1 MSDRSTQTVLSEASK
16 DVAVEV
22 NALQAP
28 DVAIPATIATAT
40 HSEGTGRNRGPVPK
54 RRYQAGCFRVENGK
68 AYTIFYRDV
77 QLPDGR
83 SGPSERATVTAISHP
98 CQSVKPAA
106 DTIYSWRPSIGNA
119 VASRPRSKV
128 KHFETPLMLGAVQW
142 LLNSHRRQ

>member
-1 MSDRSTQTVLSEASK
+1 MPDRSAQTVLSEASK

-77 QLPDGR
+77 QLPDGALR
-83 SGPSERATVTAISHP
+83 TERARRCHGDLSSMSKREARRRHDLFMETINR
-98 CQSVKPAA
+98 QRGSVRAA
-106 DTIYSWRPSIGNA
+106 
-119 VASRPRSKV
+119 V
-128 KHFETPLMLGAVQW
+128 KG
-142 LLNSHRRQ
+142 